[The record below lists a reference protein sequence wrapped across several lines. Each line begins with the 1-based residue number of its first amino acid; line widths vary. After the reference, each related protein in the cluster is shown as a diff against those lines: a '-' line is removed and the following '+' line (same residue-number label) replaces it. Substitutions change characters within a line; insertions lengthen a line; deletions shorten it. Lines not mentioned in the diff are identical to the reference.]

1 VNKLVIVLF
10 ISVLS
15 FSSSTLLKAQSDCCG
30 LGSLFQNMVQSG
42 VFGGYGMQQ
51 YSAKGLNDV
60 IKNTPGLEENF
71 SDFGTAYGWR
81 VGANLFGFRSN
92 DVLVALKFYYQS
104 MTEKQERTGVDNGES
119 FTQELKL
126 NINQFDLGMSFSY
139 VLSSNFDFRIID
151 VYISWTSAKLT
162 NSFTSA
168 NPPPDDIY
176 KSASS
181 NIGFTFD
188 TGIVWYPFPPYL
200 SLGILGG
207 YSIFTV
213 DKLRLEEG
221 SSSLT
226 EINDV
231 VDGGG
236 FFAMAVLTVGIPFN

>member
-1 VNKLVIVLF
+1 VKKLFTIFFGVLIF
-10 ISVLS
+10 
-15 FSSSTLLKAQSDCCG
+15 FSYSNTLKAQNDCCG
-30 LGSLFQNMVQSG
+30 LGSIFQSMVQSG
-42 VFGGYGMQQ
+42 LFGGYGMQQ
-51 YSAKGLNDV
+51 FSAKGLNEVIPQDV
-60 IKNTPGLEENF
+60 GFK
-71 SDFGTAYGWR
+71 DFGTAWGWR
-81 VGANLFGFRSN
+81 AGANILGFRQN
-92 DVLVALKFYYQS
+92 DMLVAFKFYYQS
-104 MTEKQERTGVDNGES
+104 MTEKQERTGDTNGDP

-126 NINQFDLGMSFSY
+126 NLNQFDLGMSFSY
-139 VLSSNFDFRIID
+139 ILNSSFDFRVID

-168 NPPPDDIY
+168 NPPADDIY
-176 KSASS
+176 KSTSS
-181 NIGFTFD
+181 DIGFTFD

-226 EINDV
+226 EINDT

-236 FFAMAVLTVGIPFN
+236 FFAMAVLTIGIPFN